1 MANLTNNYLPSQLVS
16 LDILNLLGKLDSPIL
31 RCSGK
36 AQTNTFDE
44 KQFTPGMTVGYQVAG
59 IPPVQRG
66 DTLSFESYE
75 QRTLFIKA
83 DTKRWYFSV
92 THCFNQTD
100 DIFYMN
106 PKLMTETISAPTL
119 KALKETVEL
128 EGAQWLGERSPVI
141 PSYGALDNKPI
152 NFKEANLNKFN
163 AKITNYLNKLRRDLI
178 FPADSYRL
186 LLNTR
191 DDMALANSL
200 TNVYDTSMVQ
210 GAIEAGR
217 PTSRISGFPKEVS
230 PYLGKHSPDTT
241 NPSHLKWEFSGTN
254 GAPIAGDWGFV
265 DATTKNY
272 LTFVTVPS
280 SDENPVAMIKNN
292 SGVPVRLKA
301 GDILYHIGSTTSD
314 GLKWVQNTVKRAVP
328 DSRYAF
334 VVTSDNYIAQLTDVQ
349 MKTFSYDDVV
359 YEIPAGSTFEVSLS
373 HRAIPTGYHQNI
385 NRAIKLA
392 GDPAEDK
399 FILLGAH
406 YKNHAVTPE
415 FFKMKSFKIPP
426 LKSTEHAYAEDGKVG
441 MSMLITHDR
450 VLSEGAR
457 RGNIFDVSCLPCF
470 GAVSQNLF
478 TLPTSAEDDFDPTI
492 PINPPYTLGEEI
504 TTKEPKA
511 ETKKSK

>member
-1 MANLTNNYLPSQLVS
+1 MTNLTNTYLPSQLVS

-36 AQTNTFDE
+36 AHTNTFDE
-44 KQFTPGMTVGYQVAG
+44 KQFIPGMTVGYQVAG

-128 EGAQWLGERSPVI
+128 EGAQWLNERSPVI
-141 PSYGALDNKPI
+141 PSYGALDNQPI
-152 NFKEANLNKFN
+152 DFKAANLNKFN

-230 PYLGKHSPDTT
+230 PYLGKHSPVETGGGFTT
-241 NPSHLKWEFSGTN
+241 LNWKFAPHQTPDANTWGAGT
-254 GAPIAGDWGFV
+254 
-265 DATTKNY
+265 NY

-280 SDENPVAMIKNN
+280 SDENPVATIKNN
-292 SGVPVRLKA
+292 SGVPIRLRA
-301 GDILYHIGSTTSD
+301 GDVLYHIGSTTND

-334 VVTSDNYIAQLTDVQ
+334 VVTSNKYIEGLTDVQ

-359 YEIPAGSTFEVSLS
+359 YEIPTGANNTLEISLS
-373 HRAIPTGYHQNI
+373 HKAIPTGYHQNI

-392 GDPAEDK
+392 GDAAEDK
-399 FILLGAH
+399 FLVLGKH
-406 YKNHAVTPE
+406 YKNHAVMPE

-504 TTKEPKA
+504 RTQEPKA

>member
-1 MANLTNNYLPSQLVS
+1 MSNLTNTYLPSQLVS

-44 KQFTPGMTVGYQVAG
+44 KQYIPGMTVGYQVAG
-59 IPPVQRG
+59 IPPVHRG
-66 DTLSFESYE
+66 DTLSFEGYE

-106 PKLMTETISAPTL
+106 PNLMTETISAPTL

-128 EGAQWLGERSPVI
+128 EGAQWLGEKSPVI
-141 PSYGALDNKPI
+141 PSYGALDNQPI
-152 NFKEANLNKFN
+152 DFSKTELNKFN
-163 AKITNYLNKLRRDLI
+163 AKLTNYLNKLRRDLI

-230 PYLGKHSPDTT
+230 PYLGKHSPDESGLNWNFSAPDGST
-241 NPSHLKWEFSGTN
+241 WGSGT
-254 GAPIAGDWGFV
+254 
-265 DATTKNY
+265 NY
-272 LTFVTVPS
+272 LTFVSVPTT
-280 SDENPVAMIKNN
+280 DESPTAIIKNN
-292 SGVPVRLKA
+292 SAVTVKLKA
-301 GDILYHIGSTTSD
+301 GDIMYHQGYTTSD

-334 VVTSDNYIAQLTDVQ
+334 VVTSDNYIANLTDVQ
-349 MKTFSYDDVV
+349 MKTFNYDDVV
-359 YEIPAGSTFEVSLS
+359 YEIPAGDQLEVSLS

-385 NRAIKLA
+385 NRAIKLDA
-392 GDPAEDK
+392 DPNKDK
-399 FILLGAH
+399 FIVLGKH
-406 YKNHAVTPE
+406 YKNHAVMPE

-426 LKSTEHAYAEDGKVG
+426 LKSTEHAYAEDSKVG
-441 MSMLITHDR
+441 MSMLVTHDR
-450 VLSEGAR
+450 VLSEGSR

-478 TLPTSAEDDFDPTI
+478 TLPTSAEDNFDPTI
-492 PINPPYTLGEEI
+492 PINPPYTMDQEVTSKKQASKHED
-504 TTKEPKA
+504 
-511 ETKKSK
+511 KKSK